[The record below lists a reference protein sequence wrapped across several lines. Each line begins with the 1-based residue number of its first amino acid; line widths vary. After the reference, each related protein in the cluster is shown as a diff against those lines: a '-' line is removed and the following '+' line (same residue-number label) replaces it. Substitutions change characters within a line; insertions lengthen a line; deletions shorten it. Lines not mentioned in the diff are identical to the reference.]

1 MHVTTHGQGPD
12 LVLVHGWGMHGG
24 VFAPLL
30 PALSRRNTVHLVDLP
45 GHGHAAGARGRLAL
59 DGTTEALLDALPAAT
74 WIAWSLGGLFAL
86 EAARRRP
93 ERVHALALVAS
104 TPRFTLAP
112 DWPHAV
118 AAEVFAQF
126 ARELASDYRG
136 TLARFVALECHGSD
150 HERLELRALRK
161 ALAAHGE
168 PDPAALADG
177 LALLAGTDLRATL
190 PELAMPAVWIAGARD
205 LLVPAAAL
213 ERAAAMMPNARY
225 ACIAGGG
232 HAPFIGQ
239 PGAVLAALEPLLGEV
254 AA

>member
-1 MHVTTHGQGPD
+1 MHVTRIGQGPD
-12 LVLVHGWGMHGG
+12 VVLLHGWGMHGG
-24 VFAPLL
+24 IFAPLV
-30 PALSRRNTVHLVDLP
+30 PALARRHTLHLVDLP
-45 GHGHAAGARGRLAL
+45 GHGHAAGSGAPLAL
-59 DGTTEALLDALPAAT
+59 GATSTALLEALPIAT
-74 WIAWSLGGLFAL
+74 WIGWSLGGLLAL

-93 ERVHALALVAS
+93 ARVRALGLIAA

-118 AAEVFAQF
+118 ATEVFAQF
-126 ARELASDYRG
+126 ERDLARDYRR

-150 HERLELRALRK
+150 HERVELRALRD

-177 LALLAGTDLRATL
+177 LALLSGTDLREALPTL
-190 PELAMPAVWIAGARD
+190 EMPALWLAGARD

-213 ERAAAMMPNARY
+213 EAAAARMPNARY

-232 HAPFIGQ
+232 HAPFIGH
-239 PGAVLAALEPLLGEV
+239 PEAVLRELEALLEEV